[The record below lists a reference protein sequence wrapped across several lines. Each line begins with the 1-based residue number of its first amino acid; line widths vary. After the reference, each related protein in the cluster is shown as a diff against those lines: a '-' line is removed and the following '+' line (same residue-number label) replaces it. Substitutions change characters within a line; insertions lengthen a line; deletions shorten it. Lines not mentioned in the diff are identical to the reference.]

1 VRAIS
6 LCIAA
11 GGRLAAIRHCRTPD
25 EQDRMATNRAFV
37 LPILNKC
44 ELSTPLRSRS
54 FASPTSHQSL
64 YISIMRV
71 DDFKAS
77 IKEAPANRVGMK
89 CSNPNCDKPTSGPRE
104 EQTESINIGVA
115 AHISAASEGGP
126 RYDQS
131 LSSDERQ
138 SIGNG
143 IWLYQSYAK
152 LIDSDCRMYSVDVL
166 NKWKNKAEE
175 IARNALE
182 GIAGFD
188 STHPSKNHLLFKNGS
203 EFDSWHKDVNLH

>member
-1 VRAIS
+1 MEQIMINTYPAGVANKLGQDVMVQRLNSLNRFDDCLVVDLDDGDKYFVHPQSLPQRSAEEILNFIQEKHLHIVLAWNALTQIAIS
-6 LCIAA
+6 QQVVLEKNRQN
-11 GGRLAAIRHCRTPD
+11 RLT
-25 EQDRMATNRAFV
+25 
-37 LPILNKC
+37 
-44 ELSTPLRSRS
+44 
-54 FASPTSHQSL
+54 
-64 YISIMRV
+64 
-71 DDFKAS
+71 
-77 IKEAPANRVGMK
+77 
-89 CSNPNCDKPTSGPRE
+89 
-104 EQTESINIGVA
+104 QTESINISVA
-115 AHISAASEGGP
+115 AHISAASEVGP

-143 IWLYQSYAK
+143 IWLCQSCAK
-152 LIDSDCRMYSVDVL
+152 LIDSDCRMYSVNVL

-203 EFDSWHKDVNLH
+203 EFDSWHKDVNLQ